1 MIQIQASASNADDA
15 AVKVTTEDLEG
26 VGRSRQISLDRAVIA
41 YFTGGGIATND
52 LISMIEV
59 V

>member
-26 VGRSRQISLDRAVIA
+26 VGRSLMISLDCAVIA
-41 YFTGGGIATND
+41 YFTGVA
-52 LISMIEV
+52 LQPMI
-59 V
+59 